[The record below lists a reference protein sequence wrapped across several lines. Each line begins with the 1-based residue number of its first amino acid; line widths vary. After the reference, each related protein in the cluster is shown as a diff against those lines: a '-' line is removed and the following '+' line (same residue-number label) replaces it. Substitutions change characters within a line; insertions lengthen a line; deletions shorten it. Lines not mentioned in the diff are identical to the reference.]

1 MIDSKGK
8 LMRLYLILLAIHLFC
23 SVFCI
28 ERSEL
33 ILSLDSTLKSL
44 SIKQSQKEAL
54 TAAVSTFSDFFI
66 SILLCYPK
74 VNSDISVFTFDED
87 LHCIT
92 TKVLCCLKK
101 LLCDHPTLL
110 SHSVI
115 PLSSYRSVFDSRI
128 FSSLQRWRFL
138 GFTPVPETALSTLQ
152 EDFSAAF
159 PEYVEFLCILQK
171 SYFLHFFSCADSFE
185 IFLNFYLH
193 AFLCSTAESFLAT
206 VLFYERKLNE
216 QVPVNNFYRFAFNPR
231 LTEMCLEIVK
241 AAAEFCSKSKFS
253 SIAQINPRYYM
264 KPLFSNLIFFN
275 FANDELKVT
284 EQNNGSISFRY
295 IRPFTESIYHN
306 IPKSKSDEFN

>member
-1 MIDSKGK
+1 
-8 LMRLYLILLAIHLFC
+8 MRLCLILLAAHLF
-23 SVFCI
+23 SNVFCI
-28 ERSEL
+28 ERSEV

-54 TAAVSTFSDFFI
+54 TAAVSTFSEFFI

-74 VNSDISVFTFDED
+74 ANSDISVFTFDED
-87 LHCIT
+87 LNYIT
-92 TKVLCCLKK
+92 TKVLCYLKR

-110 SHSVI
+110 NHSVI
-115 PLSSYRSVFDSRI
+115 PLPSYGSAFDSRI

-159 PEYVEFLCILQK
+159 PDYIEFLCILQN

-185 IFLNFYLH
+185 MFLNFYFR
-193 AFLCSTAESFLAT
+193 AFFRSTAESFLAT

-216 QVPVNNFYRFAFNPR
+216 QVPVNNFYRFVFNPR
-231 LTEMCLEIVK
+231 LTELCLEIVK
-241 AAAEFCSKSKFS
+241 AAADFCSKNKFS
-253 SIAQINPRYYM
+253 SIAQINPRHYM
-264 KPLFSNLIFFN
+264 KPMFSNLIFFN
-275 FANDELKVT
+275 FANDELKMI

-306 IPKSKSDEFN
+306 IPNSKSDGFN

>member
-1 MIDSKGK
+1 
-8 LMRLYLILLAIHLFC
+8 MRLYLILLAIHLIC

-28 ERSEL
+28 ERSEV
-33 ILSLDSTLKSL
+33 ILSLDSTLKTL
-44 SIKQSQKEAL
+44 SIKQFQKEAL
-54 TAAVSTFSDFFI
+54 TAAVSTFSEFFI

-87 LHCIT
+87 LNSIT
-92 TKVLCCLKK
+92 MKVLCCLKR

-110 SHSVI
+110 CHSSI
-115 PLSSYRSVFDSRI
+115 PLPSYRLVFDSRI

-138 GFTPVPETALSTLQ
+138 GFNPVPETALSTLQ

-159 PEYVEFLCILQK
+159 PEYVEFLCILQN
-171 SYFLHFFSCADSFE
+171 SYFLHFFSYADSFE
-185 IFLNFYLH
+185 IFLNFYFH
-193 AFLCSTAESFLAT
+193 AFFRNTAESFLAT

-241 AAAEFCSKSKFS
+241 AAADFGSKSKFS

-275 FANDELKVT
+275 FANDELKAT